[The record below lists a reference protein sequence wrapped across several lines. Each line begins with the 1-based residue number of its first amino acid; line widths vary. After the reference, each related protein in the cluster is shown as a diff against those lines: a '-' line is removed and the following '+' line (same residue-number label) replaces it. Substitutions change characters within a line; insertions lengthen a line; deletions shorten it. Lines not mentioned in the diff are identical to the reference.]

1 MSLLTGCFSGQAQ
14 SCLTSFDMM
23 NATKGPLLEIRNL
36 DVSVRDKKGYE
47 FKIVDDISF
56 DVQSGEVIALIGESG
71 SGKTTISLS
80 CMGYT
85 RPGCY
90 ITGGSVHLGGAS
102 VLDQSLAKLQELR
115 GKEITYVAQ
124 SAAASFNASMKID
137 DQVTE
142 IPVITHSL
150 SKEAARAKAAK
161 LYSDLELPNP
171 DEIGQRYPHQ
181 VSGGQLQRLM
191 AAMAMISD
199 PRLLILDE
207 PTTALDV
214 TTQIEVLHS
223 FKKLISD
230 NGTAAVY
237 VTHDLSLVAQLADHI
252 LVLKDGQMVEYGST
266 QQIISNPQHDYTK
279 ALMDAAHVMPD
290 ELHAPGTNES
300 QEAPLLQV
308 SNVTAGYGPQ
318 QSIIALQGID
328 LTIHAG
334 ETVGVIGE
342 SGSGKTTLGRLISGL
357 MSPLEGNVFLKGNQL
372 APSLHRR
379 SREEL
384 RQIQFAFQMA
394 DVALNPRQRLNKI
407 LSRPMRFY
415 RGLSQH
421 DADREVARLLERVD
435 LPTSFAHRFPPEL
448 SGGQRQRVNLARA
461 LAAEPRLIICDE
473 ITSALDTIVAQQI
486 LDLLEDLQ
494 HELQLGY
501 MFITH
506 DIATVSRI
514 SDRIAVMRHGR
525 ILAQGSVNKVLTP
538 PCHEYTQLLLNSVPE
553 MRTDWLDEAVVERRK
568 LVEALH
574 E

>member
-1 MSLLTGCFSGQAQ
+1 MSATAQ
-14 SCLTSFDMM
+14 SE
-23 NATKGPLLEIRNL
+23 PLLKVRNL
-36 DVSVRDKKGYE
+36 DVSVRDKKGHE

-56 DVQSGEVIALIGESG
+56 DVKPGEVIALIGESG
-71 SGKTTISLS
+71 SGKTTISLG

-85 RPGCY
+85 RPGCH
-90 ITGGSVHLGGAS
+90 ITAGSVDLGGTL
-102 VLDQSLAKLQELR
+102 VLDQPLPKLQELR

-124 SAAASFNASMKID
+124 SAAASFNAAMTID
-137 DQVTE
+137 AQVTE
-142 IPVITHSL
+142 IPVITGAMSREQAL
-150 SKEAARAKAAK
+150 AKAVR
-161 LYSDLELPNP
+161 LYRDLELPDPEN
-171 DEIGQRYPHQ
+171 IGKRYPHQ

-223 FKKLISD
+223 FKKLIKD
-230 NGTAAVY
+230 NHTAAIY
-237 VTHDLSLVAQLADHI
+237 VTHDLSLVAQVADHI
-252 LVLKDGQMVEYGST
+252 LVLKNGQMVEYGVT
-266 QQIISNPQHDYTK
+266 EQIISDPQHDYTK
-279 ALMDAAHVMPD
+279 ALMAAAHLMPD
-290 ELHAPGTNES
+290 EIHAPPS
-300 QEAPLLQV
+300 VAPDEPPLMQV
-308 SNVTAGYGPQ
+308 SNVTAGYGPNA
-318 QSIIALQGID
+318 SSIALRDIN
-328 LTIHAG
+328 LTINAG

-357 MSPLEGNVFLKGNQL
+357 MGAKSGGVYLDGKQL
-372 APSLHRR
+372 AQNVHQR
-379 SREEL
+379 SRDEL

-407 LSRPMRFY
+407 LSRPMMFY
-415 RGLSQH
+415 RNLSQTQ
-421 DADREVARLLERVD
+421 ATKEVARLLERVD
-435 LPTSFAHRFPPEL
+435 LPTEFAWRFPPEL

-486 LDLLEDLQ
+486 LYLLEDLQ
-494 HELQLGY
+494 DELGLSY

-506 DIATVSRI
+506 DIATVSKI
-514 SDRIAVMRHGR
+514 SERIAVMRHGR
-525 ILAQGSVNKVLTP
+525 IVAQGPVDEELTP

-553 MRTDWLDEAVVERRK
+553 MRTDWLDEAVVARRK
-568 LVEALH
+568 LISALD